1 MIKRLIQKI
10 KNWFTKKKSK
20 DEDPFL
26 YE

>member
-1 MIKRLIQKI
+1 MIKKIIQKI

>member
-1 MIKRLIQKI
+1 MIKKLIQRI
-10 KNWFTKKKSK
+10 KNWFKKKKSK

>member
-1 MIKRLIQKI
+1 MIKKLIQRI

>member
-1 MIKRLIQKI
+1 MIRKLIQKI
-10 KNWFTKKKSK
+10 KNWFRKRKNK

>member
-10 KNWFTKKKSK
+10 KNWFTKKKTK